1 MISGGINVYPHDI
14 EEVLIQHPAVREV
27 AVFGIPAEPWGEVPV
42 AAVVLQPE
50 APRDRETLVVF
61 YDEFPRNIAG
71 KILKREMREAYG
83 KRA

>member
-1 MISGGINVYPHDI
+1 
-14 EEVLIQHPAVREV
+14 V

-50 APRDRETLVVF
+50 APRDRETLVAWTNARVGAKFQRIHEVVF